1 MRVSCYSVC
10 QNKQTQSCHVKKED
24 AIRNAEASRGESYN
38 AMPIATATSGR
49 SKWAAMAASTW
60 IQCSTGGSYCFG
72 VYSPELK
79 ASQGYDQST
88 LDSVAFFKNIG
99 ANIGVLS
106 GLLISSPS
114 VHERPWIVHLAGAA
128 QCFVGY
134 FFMWLSVAGYVARP
148 PLALMCFYML
158 LASHAQTFF
167 NTANVVTA
175 VENFP
180 GSRGTAIGIMK
191 GFLGLSGAILIQI
204 YQTMFNEN
212 PTSFIL
218 ILALLPNILT
228 LLLMP
233 IVKVD
238 HRKSVCEKKF
248 LDAFSLI
255 AMIVAG
261 YLMLVIIGESILRM
275 GSVAQIVI
283 FTVLMMMLLSPTA
296 VVMKAQMTEAKMLD
310 ADFLHE
316 RATLIV
322 KHDDPILPNR
332 LPSGSG
338 HDPLDQDLILLQRGD
353 NFNLT
358 QSMSTCDFWLLF
370 IAMACGMGSGLATVD
385 NISQIGGALGYMATE
400 TSTLV
405 SLWSIWNFLGRFGS
419 GYISDYFLHNKG
431 WPRPLFISLTL
442 MLMSAGHALISTGL
456 PGSLYMG
463 SVLVGICYGSQ
474 WALMPS
480 ITSELFGL
488 RHFGTIFN
496 TIAIASPVGS
506 YILSVRVVGY
516 IYDMEASKSS
526 GAHECLGQHCFM
538 LSFMIM
544 ALVTILGSIVALI
557 LFYRTRRFY
566 EQVVYVKLH
575 SSLVQ

>member
-1 MRVSCYSVC
+1 
-10 QNKQTQSCHVKKED
+10 
-24 AIRNAEASRGESYN
+24 
-38 AMPIATATSGR
+38 
-49 SKWAAMAASTW
+49 
-60 IQCSTGGSYCFG
+60 
-72 VYSPELK
+72 
-79 ASQGYDQST
+79 
-88 LDSVAFFKNIG
+88 
-99 ANIGVLS
+99 
-106 GLLISSPS
+106 
-114 VHERPWIVHLAGAA
+114 
-128 QCFVGY
+128 
-134 FFMWLSVAGYVARP
+134 
-148 PLALMCFYML
+148 
-158 LASHAQTFF
+158 
-167 NTANVVTA
+167 
-175 VENFP
+175 
-180 GSRGTAIGIMK
+180 
-191 GFLGLSGAILIQI
+191 
-204 YQTMFNEN
+204 MFNEN
-212 PTSFIL
+212 PRSFIL

-233 IVKVD
+233 VVKVD

-275 GSVAQIVI
+275 GSAAQIVI

-296 VVMKAQMTEAKMLD
+296 VVAKAQTEAKMLD
-310 ADFLHE
+310 EDFRRE
-316 RATLIV
+316 RATLIDDNLRADSIYL
-322 KHDDPILPNR
+322 KHDDPISPNR
-332 LPSGSG
+332 LSSGSG
-338 HDPLDQDLILLQRGD
+338 HDPFDQDLNLPQRGD
-353 NFNLT
+353 NFNLI
-358 QSMSTCDFWLLF
+358 QSMWTCDFWLLF

-385 NISQIGGALGYMATE
+385 NISQIGGALGYKATE

-442 MLMSAGHALISTGL
+442 VLMSAGHALISTGL

-526 GAHECLGQHCFM
+526 GTLECLGQHCFM
-538 LSFMIM
+538 LSFVIM
-544 ALVTILGSIVALI
+544 AFVCIFGSTVALI

-566 EQVVYVKLH
+566 EQVVYVKLQT
-575 SSLVQ
+575 SLVQ